1 LREPAHVR
9 KGRIMQDGKHVILI
23 VDDDPDV
30 RDVIGLVLAKHS
42 YVVVDA
48 ENARQGLQRYT
59 ETHPDLIIVDLM
71 MEDVDSGTNLV
82 KELQALGNTAP
93 VFLLSSVGDGLSMTA
108 DQSDLGVEGILQK
121 PLLPSTLLS
130 LVKAKLT

>member
-1 LREPAHVR
+1 
-9 KGRIMQDGKHVILI
+9 MQDGKHVILI

-30 RDVIGLVLAKHS
+30 RDVIGLVLGKHG
-42 YVVVDA
+42 YVVVGA
-48 ENARQGLQRYT
+48 ENARQGLQRYRD
-59 ETHPDLIIVDLM
+59 THPDMVIVDLM

-108 DQSDLGVEGILQK
+108 DQSDLGVAGILQK
-121 PLLPSTLLS
+121 PLLPGTLLS
-130 LVKAKLT
+130 LVRAKLG

>member
-1 LREPAHVR
+1 
-9 KGRIMQDGKHVILI
+9 MQDGKHVILV

-30 RDVIGLVLAKHS
+30 RDVIGLVLGKQG
-42 YVVVDA
+42 YVVVNA
-48 ENARQGLQRYT
+48 ENARQGLQRYK

-108 DQSDLGVEGILQK
+108 DQSDLGVAAILQK

-130 LVKAKLT
+130 LGRAKLT

>member
-1 LREPAHVR
+1 
-9 KGRIMQDGKHVILI
+9 MQDGKHVSLI

-42 YVVVDA
+42 YVVVGA
-48 ENARQGLQRYT
+48 ENARHGLQRYT
-59 ETHPDLIIVDLM
+59 EIHPDLIIVDLM
-71 MEDVDSGTNLV
+71 MEDVDSGTSLV
-82 KELQALGNTAP
+82 KDLQALGNTAP

-108 DQSDLGVEGILQK
+108 DHSDLGVAGILQK

-130 LVKAKLT
+130 LLRAKLG

>member
-1 LREPAHVR
+1 
-9 KGRIMQDGKHVILI
+9 MQDGKHVILV

-30 RDVIGLVLAKHS
+30 RDVIGLVLAKHG
-42 YVVVDA
+42 YVVVGA
-48 ENARQGLQRYT
+48 ENARHGLQRYT

-82 KELQALGNTAP
+82 KDLQALGNTAP

-108 DQSDLGVEGILQK
+108 DHSDLGVAGILQK

-130 LVKAKLT
+130 LLRAKLG

>member
-1 LREPAHVR
+1 
-9 KGRIMQDGKHVILI
+9 MQDGKHVILI

-42 YVVVDA
+42 YMVVGA
-48 ENARQGLQRYT
+48 ETARHGLQRYT

-71 MEDVDSGTNLV
+71 MEDVDSGTSLV
-82 KELQALGNTAP
+82 KDLQALGNTAP

-108 DQSDLGVEGILQK
+108 DHSDLGVAGILQK

-130 LVKAKLT
+130 LLRAKLG

>member
-1 LREPAHVR
+1 
-9 KGRIMQDGKHVILI
+9 MQNGKHVILV

-30 RDVIGLVLAKHS
+30 RDVIGLVLGKHS

-108 DQSDLGVEGILQK
+108 DQSDLGVAGILQK

-130 LVKAKLT
+130 LVRAKLT

>member
-1 LREPAHVR
+1 
-9 KGRIMQDGKHVILI
+9 MQNGKHVILV

-30 RDVIGLVLAKHS
+30 RDVIGLVLGKHN

-48 ENARQGLQRYT
+48 ENARQGLRRYT

-108 DQSDLGVEGILQK
+108 DQSDLGVAGILQK

-130 LVKAKLT
+130 LVRAKLI

>member
-1 LREPAHVR
+1 
-9 KGRIMQDGKHVILI
+9 MQDGKHVILI

-108 DQSDLGVEGILQK
+108 DQSDLGVAGILQK

-130 LVKAKLT
+130 LVRAKLT

>member
-1 LREPAHVR
+1 V
-9 KGRIMQDGKHVILI
+9 QDGKHVILV

-30 RDVIGLVLAKHS
+30 RDVIGLVLGKHN

-48 ENARQGLQRYT
+48 ESARQGLRRYT

-108 DQSDLGVEGILQK
+108 DQSDLGVAGILQK

>member
-1 LREPAHVR
+1 
-9 KGRIMQDGKHVILI
+9 MQDGKHVILV

-30 RDVIGLVLAKHS
+30 RDVIGLVLGKHG

-59 ETHPDLIIVDLM
+59 EAHPDLIIVDLM